1 MKQPLAPHKQDQLS
15 PSHPVN
21 RISLRRRIEAQI
33 SVLPQRLFGIKRNSF
48 KIRLSNRFMLLLMR
62 KGISLKSSASE
73 IQAMLENILLAPLS
87 RLISCGQLTFGDVLV
102 IRTNEKNNEIEIE
115 RLSGRK
121 QKSNSKASHTS
132 QILL

>member
-1 MKQPLAPHKQDQLS
+1 
-15 PSHPVN
+15 
-21 RISLRRRIEAQI
+21 
-33 SVLPQRLFGIKRNSF
+33 
-48 KIRLSNRFMLLLMR
+48 
-62 KGISLKSSASE
+62 
-73 IQAMLENILLAPLS
+73 MLENILLAPLS